1 MPDFIERKILDQ
13 NSLISI
19 SRIIYDIKRDLF
31 YYINDEERAYLAR
44 NANEIPDIDYII
56 KDTIVNGDN
65 LQIYSDGKDF
75 SIDGS
80 RSYYYTKA
88 LVKENESI
96 PKLNVSMI
104 RCIYPGGYA
113 IRLINRMKIES
124 IPKENVDTIVL
135 QRKEWTTIPISIDF
149 LQTYERQNF
158 SNAILRKWDLQKAKD
173 HIMQMQNQ

>member
-75 SIDGS
+75 FIDGS

-104 RCIYPGGYA
+104 RCIYGR
-113 IRLINRMKIES
+113 ICDSLN
-124 IPKENVDTIVL
+124 
-135 QRKEWTTIPISIDF
+135 
-149 LQTYERQNF
+149 
-158 SNAILRKWDLQKAKD
+158 
-173 HIMQMQNQ
+173 